1 MTPLTSLPDPD
12 SSPAPDP
19 DSAPRSG
26 PVTTPSTTPVTTP
39 TPAPDLTTAPAAR
52 FRDLLAAEWIKVWSL
67 RSTPW
72 TTGLTVL
79 FVIGAAAVATLTDH
93 AARSG
98 PVDFRSFDAYPAAG
112 YWTLMLVA
120 SSMGALTAVSEY
132 SSGLIRTTTVAVPA
146 RGSVVLAKAA
156 VTAALWTAVGTA
168 ASTGSF
174 LVSQAILDG
183 HHAGVPITHP
193 GVLRPLVASAL
204 LAPVCALVGLALGV
218 LLRHAAAT
226 MVTGVFV
233 LLLLPT
239 LFSET
244 NRWSAGVRHALVAA
258 AWNRLIQNWEPG
270 PGFLGH
276 PATVPGS
283 WAVYALWPLLTIA
296 LAVLVVRRRD
306 V

>member
-1 MTPLTSLPDPD
+1 MTTLASVPL
-12 SSPAPDP
+12 
-19 DSAPRSG
+19 
-26 PVTTPSTTPVTTP
+26 TTPVAGP
-39 TPAPDLTTAPAAR
+39 PVR
-52 FRDLLAAEWIKVWSL
+52 FRDLLASEWIKLRSL

-72 TTGLTVL
+72 TIALTVL
-79 FVIGAAAVATLTDH
+79 FVIGSAAVASLADK

-98 PVDFRSFDAYPAAG
+98 SADFLPYDAYPAAG
-112 YWTLMLVA
+112 YWTLILVA
-120 SSMGALTAVSEY
+120 SSMGALTVVSEY

-193 GVLRPLVASAL
+193 GVFRALVASAL
-204 LAPVCALVGLALGV
+204 LAPVCALVGLGLGV
-218 LLRHAAAT
+218 LLRHAAGT
-226 MVTGVFV
+226 MVTSVFT
-233 LLLLPT
+233 LLMLPT
-239 LFSET
+239 MFSES
-244 NRWSAGVRHALVAA
+244 NRWSADIKHALVSA
-258 AWNRLIQNWEPG
+258 AWNRLVQTWEPD
-270 PGFLGH
+270 PGSLGYT
-276 PATVPGS
+276 ATVTGS
-283 WAVYALWPLLTIA
+283 WIVYALWPLITVA